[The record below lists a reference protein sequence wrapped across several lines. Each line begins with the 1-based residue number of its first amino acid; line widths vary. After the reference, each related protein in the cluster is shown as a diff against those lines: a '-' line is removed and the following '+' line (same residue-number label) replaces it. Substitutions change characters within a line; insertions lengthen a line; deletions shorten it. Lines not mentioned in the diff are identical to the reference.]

1 MSTPSAPITFADL
14 TFVWPDGSTV
24 LDGIAGTFASG
35 RTGLVGRNGSGKST
49 LLRLIAGELTPTS
62 GTIETAGPVGY
73 LPQTASYDA
82 DSSVADL
89 LGIGAVI
96 SAIQAIEA
104 GDTEPRLFEIVGDDW
119 DIEARAAEVLARIGF
134 AGMRLDRR
142 VDELSGGESMLIAIA
157 GLRVRRTP
165 ISLLDEPTNNLDRAA
180 RARVSDLVDDWP
192 GTLVVVSHDLDL
204 LERMDNTAELY
215 GGRLEVFGGPYS
227 EWQAALE
234 QEQAAAAAAVT
245 SAKQTLKVEKRQR
258 IEAETKLARRAQ
270 YAKKTQRDGGI
281 PKIVAGRRAE
291 NAQVSAGAMRNRLDD
306 KVASAHAAVRAADT
320 RVRDD
325 DHINLTLPDP
335 DVSRG
340 RRIAEI
346 TAGDRTTVVQGPERV
361 ALVGPNGSG
370 KTALLRRLMGAAD
383 VDPARPHGRLLT
395 ERVAYLPQRFDE
407 LDDHASALANVQAVA
422 PDAVAGDIRNGLARL
437 LIRGDA
443 ADRPI
448 RTLSGGER
456 FRVSLATL
464 LLREP
469 PPQLVILDEPTN
481 NLDISSVGQLVE
493 ALAAYRGALLV
504 VSHDYRFLR
513 DIGIDTVLALD
524 ENGAVTSTP
533 GTSALELPGDPTL

>member
-1 MSTPSAPITFADL
+1 MPSPAAPITFTDL
-14 TFVWPDGSTV
+14 TFVWPDGATV
-24 LDGIAGTFASG
+24 LGGISGTFASG

-49 LLRLIAGELTPTS
+49 LLRLIAGELTPIS
-62 GTIETAGPVGY
+62 GNIETAGPVGY
-73 LPQTASYDA
+73 LRQTASYDA
-82 DSSVADL
+82 DSTVAEL
-89 LGIGAVI
+89 LGISAVI
-96 SAIQAIEA
+96 DAIGSIEA
-104 GDTEPRLFEIVGDDW
+104 SDTDPQLLEIIGDNW
-119 DIEARAAEVLARIGF
+119 DIEARAAEVLSRIGF
-134 AGMRLDRR
+134 AELRLDRR

-165 ISLLDEPTNNLDRAA
+165 ISLLDEPTNNLDRSA

-215 GGRLEVFGGPYS
+215 DGGLEVFGGPYRQ
-227 EWQAALE
+227 WQAALE
-234 QEQAAAAAAVT
+234 QEQAAAAAAAT

-281 PKIVAGRRAE
+281 PKVLAGRRAD
-291 NAQVSAGAMRNRLDD
+291 NAQVSAGALRNRLDD
-306 KVASAHAAVRAADT
+306 KVASAHAAVQAADA

-340 RRIAEI
+340 RRIVEI
-346 TAGDRTTVVQGPERV
+346 TAADRNIVVQGPERV

-370 KTALLRRLMGAAD
+370 KTALLRQLMGEGP
-383 VDPARPHGRLLT
+383 VTPARPRGQLLT
-395 ERVAYLPQRFDE
+395 ERVAYLPQRFDR
-407 LDDHASALANVQAVA
+407 LDDDASALANVQAVA
-422 PDAVAGDIRNGLARL
+422 PDALPGDIRNGLARL

-464 LLREP
+464 LLRRP
-469 PPQLVILDEPTN
+469 APQIVILDEPTN

-513 DIGIDTVLALD
+513 DIGIDTVLTLRADGTL
-524 ENGAVTSTP
+524 
-533 GTSALELPGDPTL
+533 TSALELPGDPAL